1 MTQPTN
7 PYGGEQ
13 PQYGA
18 PQQPQAQQ
26 PNPYAQEYG
35 YAGQQQYTQPGYGQA
50 PQQPYGQQPYG
61 QQPYG
66 QQPYGQQPYGQ
77 PYAQQPAAYPQDR
90 WNGMAIA
97 GFVCSFIFSI
107 VGLVLS
113 IIGYNQTKKTGEKG
127 KELALAGI
135 IISGLSIVMTIVMI
149 IAFVVIG
156 VSVAGVAL
164 DEIDATRN
172 SYACDPYDEVCDDIK
187 VKTGY
192 HSAAELAARETPEV
206 LLAGLTIR

>member
-13 PQYGA
+13 PQYSA
-18 PQQPQAQQ
+18 PQQ

-35 YAGQQQYTQPGYGQA
+35 YAGQQPYTQPAYGQA
-50 PQQPYGQQPYG
+50 P
-61 QQPYG
+61 

-97 GFVCSFIFSI
+97 GFVCSFLFSI

-149 IAFVVIG
+149 IAFVAIG
-156 VSVAGVAL
+156 VSVLGVAL
-164 DEIDATRN
+164 DDTRN
-172 SYACDPYDEVCDDIK
+172 SYACDPYDEVCNDIK
-187 VKTGY
+187 VQTGY
-192 HSAAELAARETPEV
+192 HSAAELAARETPEA
-206 LLAGLTIR
+206 LLASLTIR

>member
-61 QQPYG
+61 Q
-66 QQPYGQQPYGQ
+66 

-97 GFVCSFIFSI
+97 GFVCSFLFSI

-187 VKTGY
+187 VKTGH

>member
-50 PQQPYGQQPYG
+50 P
-61 QQPYG
+61 

-164 DEIDATRN
+164 DEIDAPRN

>member
-50 PQQPYGQQPYG
+50 P
-61 QQPYG
+61 

-149 IAFVVIG
+149 IAFVLIG

>member
-7 PYGGEQ
+7 PSGGEQ

-50 PQQPYGQQPYG
+50 P
-61 QQPYG
+61 

>member
-66 QQPYGQQPYGQ
+66 Q

-97 GFVCSFIFSI
+97 GFVCSFLFSI

>member
-7 PYGGEQ
+7 PYGGER

-18 PQQPQAQQ
+18 PQQPQPEQ

-35 YAGQQQYTQPGYGQA
+35 YAGQQPYAQTAYGEA
-50 PQQPYGQQPYG
+50 PQQPYG
-61 QQPYG
+61 
-66 QQPYGQQPYGQ
+66 QPYGQ
-77 PYAQQPAAYPQDR
+77 PYAQQPAYCPQDR

-97 GFVCSFIFSI
+97 GFVCSFLFSI

-135 IISGLSIVMTIVMI
+135 IISGVSIVLTIVLI
-149 IAFVVIG
+149 VAVLVIG
-156 VSVAGVAL
+156 LSVAGLAI
-164 DEIDATRN
+164 DEMN
-172 SYACDPYDEVCDDIK
+172 SSSSGYACDPYDAVCEDIT

-192 HSAAELAARETPEV
+192 HGAAELAARETPEA

>member
-18 PQQPQAQQ
+18 PQQSQAQQ

-35 YAGQQQYTQPGYGQA
+35 YTGQQPYTQPTYGQA
-50 PQQPYGQQPYG
+50 P
-61 QQPYG
+61 

-97 GFVCSFIFSI
+97 GFVCSFLFSI

-192 HSAAELAARETPEV
+192 HSAAELAARETPEA

>member
-50 PQQPYGQQPYG
+50 P
-61 QQPYG
+61 

-164 DEIDATRN
+164 AEIDATRN

>member
-7 PYGGEQ
+7 PYGES
-13 PQYGA
+13 QYGA
-18 PQQPQAQQ
+18 PQQPQATQ

-35 YAGQQQYTQPGYGQA
+35 YA
-50 PQQPYGQQPYG
+50 PQQPYTQPA
-61 QQPYG
+61 
-66 QQPYGQQPYGQ
+66 YGQ
-77 PYAQQPAAYPQDR
+77 PYAGQPYYLQDR

-97 GFVCSFIFSI
+97 GFVCSFLFSI

-135 IISGLSIVMTIVMI
+135 IISGVSIVLTVVMI
-149 IAFVVIG
+149 VAMLVIG
-156 VSVAGVAL
+156 FSVAGLAI
-164 DEIDATRN
+164 DEMN
-172 SYACDPYDEVCDDIK
+172 SSSSGYACDPYDDVCEDIE

-192 HSAAELAARETPEV
+192 HSAVELAARETPEA
-206 LLAGLTIR
+206 LLAGLAIR

>member
-50 PQQPYGQQPYG
+50 PQQPYG

-187 VKTGY
+187 AKTGY

>member
-61 QQPYG
+61 Q
-66 QQPYGQQPYGQ
+66 

-90 WNGMAIA
+90 WNGMALA

>member
-26 PNPYAQEYG
+26 PNPYAREYG

-50 PQQPYGQQPYG
+50 P
-61 QQPYG
+61 

>member
-35 YAGQQQYTQPGYGQA
+35 YAGQQPYTQPTYGQA
-50 PQQPYGQQPYG
+50 PQQPYGQQPAY
-61 QQPYG
+61 
-66 QQPYGQQPYGQ
+66 
-77 PYAQQPAAYPQDR
+77 YPQDR

-97 GFVCSFIFSI
+97 GFVCSFLFSI

-135 IISGLSIVMTIVMI
+135 SISGLSIVMTIVMI
-149 IAFVVIG
+149 VVFVAVG
-156 VSVAGVAL
+156 VSVLGVAF
-164 DEIDATRN
+164 DDTRD
-172 SYACDPYDEVCDDIK
+172 SYACDPYDEVCNDIK
-187 VKTGY
+187 VQTGY
-192 HSAAELAARETPEV
+192 HNAAELAARETPEA

>member
-35 YAGQQQYTQPGYGQA
+35 YAGQQPYTQPTYGQA
-50 PQQPYGQQPYG
+50 PQQPYGQQPAY
-61 QQPYG
+61 
-66 QQPYGQQPYGQ
+66 
-77 PYAQQPAAYPQDR
+77 YPQDR

-97 GFVCSFIFSI
+97 GFVCSFLFSI

-149 IAFVVIG
+149 VVFVAVG

-192 HSAAELAARETPEV
+192 HSAAELAARETPEA

>member
-35 YAGQQQYTQPGYGQA
+35 YAGQQSYTQPTYGQA
-50 PQQPYGQQPYG
+50 PQQPYGQQPAY
-61 QQPYG
+61 
-66 QQPYGQQPYGQ
+66 
-77 PYAQQPAAYPQDR
+77 YPQDR

-97 GFVCSFIFSI
+97 GFVCSFLFSI

-149 IAFVVIG
+149 VVFVAVG
-156 VSVAGVAL
+156 VSVLGVAF
-164 DEIDATRN
+164 DDTRD
-172 SYACDPYDEVCDDIK
+172 SYACDLYDEVCNDIK
-187 VKTGY
+187 VQTGY
-192 HSAAELAARETPEV
+192 HNAAELAARETPEA

>member
-7 PYGGEQ
+7 PYGE

-18 PQQPQAQQ
+18 PQQPQVQQ
-26 PNPYAQEYG
+26 PNPYTQEYG
-35 YAGQQQYTQPGYGQA
+35 YAGQQPYTQPAYGQA
-50 PQQPYGQQPYG
+50 PQQPYGQPYA
-61 QQPYG
+61 
-66 QQPYGQQPYGQ
+66 GQ
-77 PYAQQPAAYPQDR
+77 PYYPQDR

-97 GFVCSFIFSI
+97 GFVCSFLFSI

-135 IISGLSIVMTIVMI
+135 IISGVSIVLTVVMI
-149 IAFVVIG
+149 VAMLVIG
-156 VSVAGVAL
+156 FSVAGLAI
-164 DEIDATRN
+164 DEMN
-172 SYACDPYDEVCDDIK
+172 SSSSAYACDPYDDVCKDIK

-192 HSAAELAARETPEV
+192 HSAAELAARETPEA
-206 LLAGLTIR
+206 LLAGLAIR

>member
-18 PQQPQAQQ
+18 TPQPQAQQ

-61 QQPYG
+61 Q
-66 QQPYGQQPYGQ
+66 
-77 PYAQQPAAYPQDR
+77 PYAQQPAVYPQDR

-135 IISGLSIVMTIVMI
+135 IISGMTIVMI
-149 IAFVVIG
+149 IAFVVLG
-156 VSVAGVAL
+156 VSVAGVAR

>member
-35 YAGQQQYTQPGYGQA
+35 YAGQRQYTQPGYGQA
-50 PQQPYGQQPYG
+50 PQQPYG

>member
-50 PQQPYGQQPYG
+50 P
-61 QQPYG
+61 

-192 HSAAELAARETPEV
+192 DSAAELAARETPEV

>member
-26 PNPYAQEYG
+26 PNQYAQEYG
-35 YAGQQQYTQPGYGQA
+35 YAGQQPYTQPTYGQA
-50 PQQPYGQQPYG
+50 PQQPYGQQPAY
-61 QQPYG
+61 
-66 QQPYGQQPYGQ
+66 
-77 PYAQQPAAYPQDR
+77 YPQDR

-97 GFVCSFIFSI
+97 GFVCSFLFSI

-192 HSAAELAARETPEV
+192 HSAAELAARETPEA

>member
-7 PYGGEQ
+7 PYGGER

-18 PQQPQAQQ
+18 TPQPQAQQ

-50 PQQPYGQQPYG
+50 PQQPYGQ
-61 QQPYG
+61 
-66 QQPYGQQPYGQ
+66 
-77 PYAQQPAAYPQDR
+77 PYAQQPAVYPQDR

>member
-7 PYGGEQ
+7 PYGGER

-18 PQQPQAQQ
+18 TPQPQAQQ

-50 PQQPYGQQPYG
+50 PQQPYGQ
-61 QQPYG
+61 
-66 QQPYGQQPYGQ
+66 
-77 PYAQQPAAYPQDR
+77 PYAQQPAVYPQDR

-156 VSVAGVAL
+156 VSVAGVAR

-187 VKTGY
+187 MKTGY

>member
-13 PQYGA
+13 PRYGA
-18 PQQPQAQQ
+18 PQQPQAEQ
-26 PNPYAQEYG
+26 PNPYAQEHG
-35 YAGQQQYTQPGYGQA
+35 YVGQQPYTPPVYGQA
-50 PQQPYGQQPYG
+50 QQPYGESYA
-61 QQPYG
+61 
-66 QQPYGQQPYGQ
+66 GQQPYGQ
-77 PYAQQPAAYPQDR
+77 PYAQQPAYYPQDR

-97 GFVCSFIFSI
+97 GFVCSFFFSI

-135 IISGLSIVMTIVMI
+135 IISGLSIVMTVVMI
-149 IAFVVIG
+149 IAFVAIG

-164 DEIDATRN
+164 EELDTTSTSAV
-172 SYACDPYDEVCDDIK
+172 CDPYSDVCDDAT
-187 VKTGY
+187 VQTGY
-192 HSAAELAARETPEV
+192 HSAAELAARETPEA

>member
-50 PQQPYGQQPYG
+50 PQQPYG

-206 LLAGLTIR
+206 LLACLTIR

>member
-61 QQPYG
+61 Q
-66 QQPYGQQPYGQ
+66 

-97 GFVCSFIFSI
+97 GFVCSFLFSI

>member
-18 PQQPQAQQ
+18 PQQPQAEQ

-35 YAGQQQYTQPGYGQA
+35 YAGQQPYIQPTYGQA
-50 PQQPYGQQPYG
+50 PQQPYGQQPAY
-61 QQPYG
+61 
-66 QQPYGQQPYGQ
+66 
-77 PYAQQPAAYPQDR
+77 YPQDR

-97 GFVCSFIFSI
+97 GFVCSFLFSI

-156 VSVAGVAL
+156 VSVLGVAF
-164 DEIDATRN
+164 DDTRD

-187 VKTGY
+187 VQTGY

>member
-50 PQQPYGQQPYG
+50 P

>member
-7 PYGGEQ
+7 PYVGEQ

-18 PQQPQAQQ
+18 TPQPQAQQ

-35 YAGQQQYTQPGYGQA
+35 YAGQQPYTQPAYGQA
-50 PQQPYGQQPYG
+50 P
-61 QQPYG
+61 

-97 GFVCSFIFSI
+97 GFVCSFLFSI

-127 KELALAGI
+127 KELAVAGI

-149 IAFVVIG
+149 IAFVAIG
-156 VSVAGVAL
+156 VSVLGVAL
-164 DEIDATRN
+164 DDTRN
-172 SYACDPYDEVCDDIK
+172 SYACDPYDEVCNDIK
-187 VKTGY
+187 VQTGY
-192 HSAAELAARETPEV
+192 HSAAELAARETPEA
-206 LLAGLTIR
+206 LLASLTIR

>member
-50 PQQPYGQQPYG
+50 P
-61 QQPYG
+61 

-164 DEIDATRN
+164 DEIDATRS

-192 HSAAELAARETPEV
+192 HSAAELAARETPEA

>member
-18 PQQPQAQQ
+18 AQQPQAEQ

-35 YAGQQQYTQPGYGQA
+35 YAGQQPYIQPTYGQA
-50 PQQPYGQQPYG
+50 PQQPAY
-61 QQPYG
+61 
-66 QQPYGQQPYGQ
+66 
-77 PYAQQPAAYPQDR
+77 YPQDR

-156 VSVAGVAL
+156 VSVLGVAF
-164 DEIDATRN
+164 DDTRD
-172 SYACDPYDEVCDDIK
+172 SYACDPYDEVCDDIN

>member
-35 YAGQQQYTQPGYGQA
+35 YVGQQPYTQPTYGQA
-50 PQQPYGQQPYG
+50 PQQPYGQQPAY
-61 QQPYG
+61 
-66 QQPYGQQPYGQ
+66 
-77 PYAQQPAAYPQDR
+77 YPQDR

-97 GFVCSFIFSI
+97 GFVCSFLFSI

-156 VSVAGVAL
+156 VSVLGVAF
-164 DEIDATRN
+164 DDTRD

>member
-7 PYGGEQ
+7 PYVGER

-18 PQQPQAQQ
+18 TPQPQAQQ

-61 QQPYG
+61 QQPY
-66 QQPYGQQPYGQ
+66 
-77 PYAQQPAAYPQDR
+77 AQQPAAYPQDR

-97 GFVCSFIFSI
+97 GFVCSFLFSI

>member
-7 PYGGEQ
+7 PYGGER

-18 PQQPQAQQ
+18 TPQPQAQQ

-50 PQQPYGQQPYG
+50 PQQPYGQ
-61 QQPYG
+61 
-66 QQPYGQQPYGQ
+66 
-77 PYAQQPAAYPQDR
+77 PYAQQPAVYPQDR

-156 VSVAGVAL
+156 VSVAGVAR

>member
-7 PYGGEQ
+7 PYVGEQ

-18 PQQPQAQQ
+18 TPQPQAQQ

-50 PQQPYGQQPYG
+50 PQQPYGQ
-61 QQPYG
+61 
-66 QQPYGQQPYGQ
+66 

-97 GFVCSFIFSI
+97 GFVCSFLFSI

>member
-7 PYGGEQ
+7 PYGES
-13 PQYGA
+13 QYGA

-35 YAGQQQYTQPGYGQA
+35 YAGQQPYTQPAYGQA
-50 PQQPYGQQPYG
+50 PQQPYGQTYA
-61 QQPYG
+61 
-66 QQPYGQQPYGQ
+66 GQ
-77 PYAQQPAAYPQDR
+77 PYYLQDR

-97 GFVCSFIFSI
+97 GFVCSFLFSI

-156 VSVAGVAL
+156 VSVAGVAR

>member
-13 PQYGA
+13 PQYDA
-18 PQQPQAQQ
+18 TPQPQAQQ

-50 PQQPYGQQPYG
+50 P
-61 QQPYG
+61 